1 MIRSLWRELPL
12 LVDKAVPNIDI
23 DNSCLLKQWAD
34 AAAADKAAAAAGA
47 ATAANSAAEKR
58 RLGSLFTIWQ
68 CAGAY
73 RRIAAHQRCGRARVS
88 RALGSPPRALSLAT
102 WQNYARFRQFFSV
115 LVSWNVPI
123 RMGVVS

>member
-34 AAAADKAAAAAGA
+34 AA
-47 ATAANSAAEKR
+47 AAEKR

>member
-68 CAGAY
+68 CAGTY
-73 RRIAAHQRCGRARVS
+73 RRVAAHQRCGRARIESPGGAPPGLFHRRPAKLCPFSAIPFRS
-88 RALGSPPRALSLAT
+88 RFAERS
-102 WQNYARFRQFFSV
+102 
-115 LVSWNVPI
+115 
-123 RMGVVS
+123 